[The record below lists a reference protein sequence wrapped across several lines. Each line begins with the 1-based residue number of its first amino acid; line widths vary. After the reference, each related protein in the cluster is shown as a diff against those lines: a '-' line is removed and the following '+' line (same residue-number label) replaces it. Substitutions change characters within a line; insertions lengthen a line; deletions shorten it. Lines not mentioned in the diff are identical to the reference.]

1 MVCRQ
6 GANYP
11 DTKTVSVGSFK
22 IGLCHGHQVG
32 NETPTSARDSAT
44 SAQDRRHVC
53 TGDLPASTKR
63 VMHPTARANAHLPA
77 DGARLF
83 GCLLAPQVVP
93 WGEKES
99 LAMLQRQLD
108 VDVLITGHTHK
119 CKVPPRAPRD
129 VGTLSTERW
138 GSSSGSP
145 PPQVRS
151 VPQGVHADRLHGRT
165 LRTSGRGAP

>member
-53 TGDLPASTKR
+53 TGTYPHLQSVSYIQQRAPTR
-63 VMHPTARANAHLPA
+63 VCPLTARV
-77 DGARLF
+77 
-83 GCLLAPQVVP
+83 CLVVCFAPQVVP

-119 CKVPPRAPRD
+119 CKVPPQAPPL
-129 VGTLSTERW
+129 GT
-138 GSSSGSP
+138 
-145 PPQVRS
+145 
-151 VPQGVHADRLHGRT
+151 
-165 LRTSGRGAP
+165 

>member
-32 NETPTSARDSAT
+32 NETHTSARDSAT

-53 TGDLPASTKR
+53 TGTYPHLQSVSYIQQRA
-63 VMHPTARANAHLPA
+63 PTRICPA

-119 CKVPPRAPRD
+119 CMVPPP
-129 VGTLSTERW
+129 
-138 GSSSGSP
+138 SP
-145 PPQVRS
+145 PL
-151 VPQGVHADRLHGRT
+151 GT
-165 LRTSGRGAP
+165 